1 MRPLLLPAA
10 IVVLGFPA
18 SAFAQALSND
28 MTCAEAVA
36 HYEKHGR
43 IDTNLNGQIL
53 PIYGGVPVSERAGMW
68 CDEDEAPTETFVKT
82 RDRAQCAIS
91 YSCPG
96 E

>member
-1 MRPLLLPAA
+1 MRTMLLPAA
-10 IVVLGFPA
+10 ILALCFPGTA
-18 SAFAQALSND
+18 WAEVLSND

-36 HYEKHGR
+36 HYEKHRR
-43 IDTNLNGQIL
+43 IDTNHDGQVL

-82 RDRAQCAIS
+82 RDREQCPIS

>member
-1 MRPLLLPAA
+1 MNILSLPAA
-10 IVVLGFPA
+10 FLALCIPA
-18 SAFAQALSND
+18 TAWAEVLSND

-36 HYEKHGR
+36 HYEEHGR
-43 IDTNLNGQIL
+43 IDTNHDGQVL
-53 PIYGGVPVSERAGMW
+53 PIYGGVPVSEREGMW

-82 RDRAQCAIS
+82 RDKEQCAIS